1 MNILIVEDNISLRR
15 MMKDILVSEL
25 NFVTIAEASD
35 VKETFIEISKSLPE
49 IIIMDLKLKKENGL
63 KLTQL
68 IKEKH
73 PQIIIAINTNYD
85 SLEYRRAAR
94 QKGADVFLSK
104 KTNNMGDI
112 IALTESVYKDEAF
125 YLKGKQLKNKI

>member
-1 MNILIVEDNISLRR
+1 MNILIVEDNIGLRK
-15 MMKDILVSEL
+15 MMKDILVAEL
-25 NFVTIAEASD
+25 HFATIAEASN
-35 VKETFIEISKSLPE
+35 VKETFIEISKKLPD

-63 KLTQL
+63 KLTKL

-85 SLEYRRAAR
+85 SLEYRKAAQ

-104 KTNNMGDI
+104 KTNNVGDI
-112 IALTESVYKDEAF
+112 IALTKFVNENKSRQRES
-125 YLKGKQLKNKI
+125 I